1 MRKARVIMGL
11 VLAVALL
18 SACVHMTETR
28 VNVSA
33 SPVIDRIPQKGELVV
48 GTDGNMPPL
57 SMTTKEGEIIGLEAD
72 LARYMAKSMGVTLRF
87 EVMPFSELLPAL
99 EAGKVDM
106 ILSGV
111 TITPERNLK
120 VAFVGPYFI
129 SGQAFLTKSKTIARV
144 KDASD
149 IDSPDTTLAAV
160 KGTTSQILVEE
171 ELPKAKLVTTEDYDE
186 AVDLVIQDK
195 VDALIADYPIC
206 LIYPLRRPDEG
217 LVAVIAPLTYE
228 PIGIALPPNDPLLVN
243 WVENVLNMLKGSGE
257 LKALQKYWFKD
268 ASWLEQ
274 LP

>member
-1 MRKARVIMGL
+1 
-11 VLAVALL
+11 
-18 SACVHMTETR
+18 
-28 VNVSA
+28 
-33 SPVIDRIPQKGELVV
+33 
-48 GTDGNMPPL
+48 
-57 SMTTKEGEIIGLEAD
+57 
-72 LARYMAKSMGVTLRF
+72 MGVTLRF

-129 SGQAFLTKSKTIARV
+129 SGQAFLTKSETIARV

-171 ELPKAKLVTTEDYDE
+171 ELPKAKLVTTKDYEE

-195 VDALIADYPIC
+195 VDALVADYPIC

-228 PIGIALPPNDPLLVN
+228 QLV
-243 WVENVLNMLKGSGE
+243 SR
-257 LKALQKYWFKD
+257 YR
-268 ASWLEQ
+268 
-274 LP
+274 

>member
-129 SGQAFLTKSKTIARV
+129 SGQAFLTNSETIARV

-206 LIYPLRRPDEG
+206 LIYPLRRPVEG